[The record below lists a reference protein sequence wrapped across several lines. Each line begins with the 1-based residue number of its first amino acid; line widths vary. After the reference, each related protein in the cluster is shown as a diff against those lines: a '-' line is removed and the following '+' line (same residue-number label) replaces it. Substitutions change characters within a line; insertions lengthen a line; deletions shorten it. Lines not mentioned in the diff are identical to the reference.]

1 MANPFDF
8 SAGAVLTAAQLN
20 QIGDFETFTPSWTN
34 ITVGNAANTG
44 VYAQVNELVFWQ
56 VEFIAGSSTS
66 YSSSA
71 FAFDMPVASVSDLTY
86 IPMGTGWLRPDAG
99 TIWTCQNIGI
109 QSNQTIIPYVYVQ
122 AGSNGYTNVTSAK
135 SSIPNTWN
143 TSGQIFMQGFYKVA

>member
-20 QIGDFETFTPSWTN
+20 QIGDFETFTPSWNNVTA
-34 ITVGNAANTG
+34 GNASNSG

-56 VEFIAGSSTS
+56 VEFIAGSTTS
-66 YSSSA
+66 YASSA
-71 FAFDMPVASVSDLTY
+71 FSFDMPVASVSDLTY
-86 IPMGTGWLRPDAG
+86 IPMGTGWLRPDGG

-109 QSNQTIIPYVYVQ
+109 QSTQVISPYLYVQ
-122 AGSNGYTNVTSAK
+122 AGSNGYLNVTSAK

-143 TSGQIFMQGFYKVA
+143 TSGQMFLQGFYKVA